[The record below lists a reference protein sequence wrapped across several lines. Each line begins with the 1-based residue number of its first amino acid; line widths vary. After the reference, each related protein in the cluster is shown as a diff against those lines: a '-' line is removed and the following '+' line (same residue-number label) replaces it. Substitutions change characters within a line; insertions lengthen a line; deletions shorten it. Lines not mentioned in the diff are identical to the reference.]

1 MSLVVPDFSE
11 VADAVTAGVYKTIIK
26 KGEVKEWPNGGQY
39 VNWELETIGDTE
51 PKNNGRRIF
60 HKTSVSGRGA
70 FMLQQIYQAAVGQ
83 ALTGKFDTEQLVGK
97 VVVVELVD
105 GVNRQTNEPT
115 GYTEVK
121 RVKRAQVQ

>member
-1 MSLVVPDFSE
+1 MALVTPDFSD
-11 VADAVTAGVYKTIIK
+11 VADAVTPGSYKCIVK

-39 VNWELETIGDTE
+39 VNWELETVGEAD

-60 HKTSVSGRGA
+60 HKTATQGKGA

-83 ALTGKFDTEQLVGK
+83 ALTSKFDTEQLIGK
-97 VVVVELVD
+97 TVTVEVAD
-105 GVNRQTNEPT
+105 GVRNGEPT

-121 RVKRAQVQ
+121 RVKRASN